1 MKTTVPQLKIY
12 YIDFDAEKSEENEI
26 IGKNISPINPNQIV
40 NAIYTGIRKFPMSP
54 AAKAGI
60 VIGPAV
66 TYLLAI
72 GAINLKRLYDE
83 KRFIVI
89 TNEEE
94 LSKFKNAYN
103 NEWVVDDK
111 ALRKRQYYIQHPK
124 SSKSNLLIEAQ
135 SFYDYIEEEV
145 KQELLDYVQSHC
157 PARNLSF
164 TRTEEF
170 DVEAGAG
177 GKIKQ
182 LKADVNAKN
191 GKQKEDVI
199 SFKGAK
205 GIIKPSTIDEYV
217 WLEDSIK
224 LGIRALEDGSGTF
237 EKSFLSDY
245 TFGLTAKEAKTLG
258 LNMDS
263 YKKFKYSVKVEC

>member
-1 MKTTVPQLKIY
+1 M
-12 YIDFDAEKSEENEI
+12 
-26 IGKNISPINPNQIV
+26 
-40 NAIYTGIRKFPMSP
+40 
-54 AAKAGI
+54 AGA
-60 VIGPAV
+60 VIGPVAA
-66 TYLLAI
+66 YLLAI
-72 GAINLKRLYDE
+72 GAYNLKRLYDE
-83 KRFIVI
+83 NRFIVI

-103 NEWVVDDK
+103 NEWVLNDK

-124 SSKSNLLIEAQ
+124 SSKSDLLIEAQ
-135 SFYDYIEEEV
+135 SFYNYIEEEM

-157 PARNLSF
+157 PAKNLSF
-164 TRTEEF
+164 TRTEEN
-170 DVEAGAG
+170 DIEAVAS
-177 GKIKQ
+177 GKIRQ
-182 LKADVNAKN
+182 IKADANAKKVN
-191 GKQKEDVI
+191 LKEDVI

-205 GIIKPSTIDEYV
+205 GVIKSSTIDEYV

-237 EKSFLSDY
+237 EKSFLSDN
-245 TFGLTAKEAKTLG
+245 TFGLPVKEAKTLG